1 MLTSHPSSFLRA
13 MTATSALF
21 VFAGSAL
28 AQDAYLIK
36 TRINELQALGLNG
49 TDVRIGMMESGI
61 PRDDHVTLVGKVE
74 FARPGGPRGVTDHG
88 THVASILVGKTN
100 GTFKGVAQG
109 SLLQASWVAS
119 SGVAAT
125 QVQNFK
131 DSADWLLRAP
141 RPQIVNVSWGRDWP
155 EAAAMREG
163 ITRVADWMSNQN
175 GILYVTAVGNEGR
188 EVGTAGGGYGT
199 ITNPGY
205 SYNSLTVG
213 YTASGFNQ
221 VARGSSRSAA
231 GARIKPDVVAP
242 GFEINGAVARST
254 TAMETRTA
262 GGNGWSGSSFATPQV
277 SGTAAMLHQWGNNNA
292 LSRDPKLMRAVIMNS
307 ANKSVQD
314 LAGTRWDENVNL
326 GKGATSISNET
337 GTGQLD
343 AMEAFQQYASGRQ
356 EPTLGNNSTN
366 RRVNIVG
373 WDTGTALATGV
384 FASNDYLTKVN
395 LRKGTYLTSTL
406 TWERRV
412 DSADANVNNW
422 TYRALNDMDLG
433 VARMGQINTLLSSS
447 TNRDGTSEHNVYKV
461 DLTGRYY
468 IRAWNNT
475 NPDGGSTDYALAWKG
490 YEAAKGIESFNGG
503 FDGNQGYYRDN
514 GWYAT
519 GATSGKVVNEAWMGA
534 DNPGMCMTNGATVA
548 QELIRPFDMF
558 TVSVSVGFD
567 TLDTEGRLRIFLG
580 DIDLT
585 VGTSWSA
592 GIFADA
598 SNVRQY
604 ATYTITL
611 DGDLAA
617 RLALL
622 YAAGDTTE
630 LRFDYVSTTAGSKV
644 YIDNVSYVPT
654 PGSLALVGLAGLFV
668 ARRRR

>member
-1 MLTSHPSSFLRA
+1 MLTSHPSSFVRA
-13 MTATSALF
+13 LTAASMLS
-21 VFAGSAL
+21 VCAGSAL

-36 TRINELQALGLNG
+36 TRTNELQALGLTG
-49 TDVRIGMMESGI
+49 TNVRIGMMESGI
-61 PRDDHVTLVGKVE
+61 PRDDHVTLIGKVE

-109 SLLQASWVAS
+109 SLLQASWVGFSATD
-119 SGVAAT
+119 AT
-125 QVQNFK
+125 QVQLFK

-155 EAAAMREG
+155 ERAAMRDG
-163 ITRVADWMSNQN
+163 ITRVADWMSNQH

-188 EVGTAGGGYGT
+188 EVGTGTGGYGT
-199 ITNPGY
+199 VTNPGY
-205 SYNSLTVG
+205 AYNSLTVG
-213 YTASGFNQ
+213 FTGSGFNQ
-221 VARGSSRSAA
+221 VSRSSSRSAA
-231 GARIKPDVVAP
+231 GARIKPDIVAP

-262 GGNGWSGSSFATPQV
+262 AGNGWSGSSFATPQV
-277 SGTAAMLHQWGNNNA
+277 SGVAALLHEWGNRNT

-326 GKGATSISNET
+326 GKGAASVSNET

-343 AMEAFQQYASGRQ
+343 AMEAFQQYSSGRQ

-366 RRVNIVG
+366 RQVKIVG
-373 WDTGTALATGV
+373 WDTGTALSTGV
-384 FASNDYLTKVN
+384 TASNDYLTKVK

-412 DSADANVNNW
+412 DAANANVNNW

-433 VARMGQINTLLSSS
+433 VARLTQINTLLSSS
-447 TNRDGTSEHNVYKV
+447 TNRDGTSEHNVYKIGIS
-461 DLTGRYY
+461 DKYY

-475 NPDGGSTDYALAWKG
+475 NPDRGSTDYALAWKG
-490 YEAAKGIESFNGG
+490 YEVARGIESFNGG

-519 GATSGKVVNEAWMGA
+519 TATNGRVVNEAWMGVN
-534 DNPGMCMTNGATVA
+534 NPGMSMTHGAIVA
-548 QELIRPFDMF
+548 QELIRPFDYF
-558 TVSVSVGFD
+558 TISVDVGFD
-567 TLDTEGRLRIFLG
+567 RLDPEGRLRIFLG
-580 DIDLT
+580 SIDLT

-604 ATYTITL
+604 ANYSITL

-622 YAAGDTTE
+622 YAAGNTTE
-630 LRFDYVSTTAGSKV
+630 IRFDYISSTPGSRV
-644 YIDNVSYVPT
+644 YIDNVYYVPA
-654 PGSLALVGLAGLFV
+654 PGSLALVGVAGLLA